1 MKNKKIPDGN
11 WIPDEQRLTM
21 DDIKRYL
28 QTIPFKWNIQQALI
42 LYYGIRCK
50 PKTNKEI
57 AKEFNVCPHTVYSW
71 KKSGLSK
78 MSYYKRYKE
87 RDWRTK

>member
-57 AKEFNVCPHTVYSW
+57 AKEFNVCPHTVYRW
-71 KKSGLSK
+71 KRSGLIK
-78 MSYYKRYKE
+78 MSFYKRYRE

>member
-1 MKNKKIPDGN
+1 MKDKKIPDGN

-71 KKSGLSK
+71 KKSGLRK

-87 RDWRTK
+87 RDWRAK

>member
-1 MKNKKIPDGN
+1 MKYKKIPDGN
-11 WIPDEQRLTM
+11 WLSDEDRLTM
-21 DDIKRYL
+21 DDIKRYI
-28 QTIPFKWNIQQALI
+28 QTIPLKWKIQQSLI

-50 PKTNKEI
+50 AKTNKEI

-71 KKSGLSK
+71 KKSGLRK

-87 RDWRTK
+87 RDWRIK